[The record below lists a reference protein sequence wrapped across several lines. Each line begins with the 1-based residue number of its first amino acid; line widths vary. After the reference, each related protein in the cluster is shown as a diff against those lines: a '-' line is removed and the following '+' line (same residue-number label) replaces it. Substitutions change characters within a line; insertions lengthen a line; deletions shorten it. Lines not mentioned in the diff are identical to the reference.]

1 MNRTT
6 VQSIKEVGQVR
17 VSKLSYKKI
26 QLDYDI
32 PIYSDGEPTDMK
44 VNIKLRYNISDGNSL
59 SVIYP
64 KDKFYNSLSMR
75 FAVKKKLLSTLY
87 MVPST
92 QKLSVSVE
100 GVEYSIDRIIRS
112 INIDDKIWA
121 RDYKLNRLL
130 NCTNPSLI

>member
-32 PIYSDGEPTDMK
+32 PIHSDGEPTDMK

-59 SVIYP
+59 SIIYP

-75 FAVKKKLLSTLY
+75 FAVEKKLLSTLY

-112 INIDDKIWA
+112 INIDDKIWT